1 MFAQGRRNPRSNSS
15 ISLWMLLCGCRNAQP
30 SRDPIQP
37 LSSLWSKYS
46 RKLIPRSLHFAAA
59 KIPAAPVCQHGVV
72 GRGCRMSWEGTVCSW
87 KGRTAACSG
96 LAALS
101 LLCIPV
107 QISSGSQESCLALWV
122 GGSEA
127 RPCVVLLTASSVWI
141 GTLNAS
147 SPITPGSNSCAYG
160 KQRINP
166 LPEERTW

>member
-1 MFAQGRRNPRSNSS
+1 
-15 ISLWMLLCGCRNAQP
+15 
-30 SRDPIQP
+30 
-37 LSSLWSKYS
+37 
-46 RKLIPRSLHFAAA
+46 
-59 KIPAAPVCQHGVV
+59 
-72 GRGCRMSWEGTVCSW
+72 MSWEGTVSSW

-160 KQRINP
+160 KQRIDP
-166 LPEERTW
+166 LPGEQTW

>member
-1 MFAQGRRNPRSNSS
+1 MWLQKCTAIQRSYSAPV
-15 ISLWMLLCGCRNAQP
+15 ISLEQILQEID
-30 SRDPIQP
+30 SQI
-37 LSSLWSKYS
+37 
-46 RKLIPRSLHFAAA
+46 LHFAAA

-141 GTLNAS
+141 GTLKAS